1 MCPHKYA
8 CKYTERR
15 LSGSARGTQEDFI
28 FCSENIWFWSWILF
42 QSQNQFEFEI
52 PQCIHI
58 IFLLDTK
65 LYLNGMW
72 IKIQGRDRQSGANPN
87 GSAGRLAKPLV
98 SYGGTVA
105 CVIPNSCVHW
115 LEATSQMHMTFGSS
129 TGTKLEH
136 WHTKN
141 SLTYPQISLPDNQLM
156 HSNNAELSLNTV
168 LWLGGMTWYCLDLQV
183 THRRCRKSKFTC

>member
-15 LSGSARGTQEDFI
+15 LSGSARGTQEDFM

-87 GSAGRLAKPLV
+87 GSAGHLAKPLV
-98 SYGGTVA
+98 SYGGIA
-105 CVIPNSCVHW
+105 CVIPNSLCALTGGHLPNAYDIW
-115 LEATSQMHMTFGSS
+115 LFHRDKTRTLTHQKLPKIPPNQSS
-129 TGTKLEH
+129 R
-136 WHTKN
+136 
-141 SLTYPQISLPDNQLM
+141 YQLM

-168 LWLGGMTWYCLDLQV
+168 VWLGGMTWYCLDFQV